1 MISETQKITFIGST
15 TYKAGHNSNIK
26 NKVNMLTRRNISWSL
41 LEEQGSK
48 YIIRSNGFGL
58 KSLQPTHY
66 P

>member
-1 MISETQKITFIGST
+1 
-15 TYKAGHNSNIK
+15 
-26 NKVNMLTRRNISWSL
+26 MLTRRNISWSL